1 MESSSDSKDP
11 QAGLQQKEPDSDTIK
26 LFVGQIPRTY
36 TEAECMNLFQEYGPV
51 HQLNIHR
58 DKATGES
65 KGCCFVTFYHRS
77 DAMKAQGALHNSKVL
92 PGMHNAMQVKPADL
106 ENRNERKL
114 FVGMLSRTATE
125 EDIRKMFETYGTIE
139 EVTVLRENGK
149 SKGMYKANGCKAC

>member
-1 MESSSDSKDP
+1 MESSSDQKDS
-11 QAGLQQKEPDSDTIK
+11 QALKKECDADSFK

-36 TEAECMNLFQEYGPV
+36 TEAECTKLFEEYGPV
-51 HQLNIHR
+51 YQLNIHR
-58 DKATGES
+58 DKSSGES

-77 DAMKAQGALHNSKVL
+77 DAMKAQGALHNIKVL

-114 FVGMLSRTATE
+114 FVGMLSRTANE
-125 EDIRKMFETYGTIE
+125 EDVRKMFESYGTIE

-149 SKGMYKANGCKAC
+149 SKGRFFLNKY